1 MARDANAG
9 NAKLPQPWESLR
21 KLIILKRSELDEK
34 KEKALFYA
42 VLALEEAFG
51 VYRSA
56 LREVVE
62 GLGKAVQRVEVVEE
76 PFRRVMYMADLGRL
90 TQLAEE
96 EGKAFEN
103 ALKILRERL
112 NEYAVKHGLRDLL
125 DVKEGVARRLA
136 EAKAPELSEFGDVN
150 FGVKAY
156 AALIAYREYAL
167 GRRSVFGAAAWY
179 WLEVGGSAWL
189 LYYAPSTAYK
199 EAEKAGVERLAAV
212 EELVAEALRRL
223 FLKPGANHHRGLV
236 EELTKGGRLALEL
249 EEEKTKKKT
258 ESYVFRL
265 FKLEEGGE
273 FKELGIKLSIRKVGE
288 GMTYTLIFGMKRWR
302 GFFEQMLEVA
312 MKAAGE
318 VGGRLSVED
327 SLLYMLGWVD
337 SDVAIIRKK
346 KGNRVLRMST
356 SHRWQL
362 AETHALFDWSYVA
375 VLGVSLTL
383 EGPKLAVTV
392 EAPLERLDEAI
403 KKSAVG
409 GWLKMQ
415 GVEAESWDGLKRWV
429 ADHWGEVIGAVKRRL
444 ESVEVGSGF
453 DLARA
458 LEELERLKNR
468 LDDDKIARE
477 VVASALLLMQ
487 AERLGVNEA
496 TLKYFGEVLWGAVGG
511 DGYVSAAMKEV
522 NLTSGEGAVALLWA
536 AAWAAYGVR
545 PRAAGAGRRFH
556 VVARNDGAV
565 RLAQLYALFSPP
577 MLEEEGYISHKL
589 VEAVELGS
597 KVSVRIDEGSWK
609 RIKDGAAVD
618 LYISASGVT
627 RKFNLHLQEKVLLEF
642 RSTDREEVELE
653 ARLLS
658 LAGVEGRVRKEGN
671 RDVWYIQAYTDQLAE
686 GNEELRKGLVK
697 AVEGAL
703 RRGLI
708 DDEKAKRWIEKFEK
722 GVSTWRGYKFKIG
735 LSGGA
740 LQVKFQSTNPENI
753 RKLKQELESLGLR
766 EGEHFTVKW
775 SEDEKIGYIYIAR
788 EGIIEL
794 AYIAKY
800 GTDEAQRLGAAS
812 LIEHLRIKA
821 ELASKEVLVKLG
833 ELVREGESRRSLHAE
848 RLKTIVEIEW
858 KGRHVEVSVEVK
870 NIKAWEDGDK
880 LRIVV
885 GAIVGGV
892 EGQWTATFRRTKKN
906 AIEGYTVARV
916 NAPGGREEDAK
927 RIIALVKALTGEE
940 PNIKLDKGKPVI
952 IYTRRHLNGFKKYA
966 EVADT
971 IREWEWKSV
980 YARRG

>member
-1 MARDANAG
+1 
-9 NAKLPQPWESLR
+9 
-21 KLIILKRSELDEK
+21 
-34 KEKALFYA
+34 
-42 VLALEEAFG
+42 
-51 VYRSA
+51 
-56 LREVVE
+56 
-62 GLGKAVQRVEVVEE
+62 
-76 PFRRVMYMADLGRL
+76 
-90 TQLAEE
+90 
-96 EGKAFEN
+96 
-103 ALKILRERL
+103 
-112 NEYAVKHGLRDLL
+112 
-125 DVKEGVARRLA
+125 VKEGVARRLA
-136 EAKAPELSEFGDVN
+136 EAEAPELSEFGDVN

-199 EAEKAGVERLAAV
+199 EAEKAGVERLVAV
-212 EELVAEALRRL
+212 EEMVAEALRRL
-223 FLKPGANHHRGLV
+223 FLKPGADRYRGLV

-249 EEEKTKKKT
+249 VEEKTKEKT
-258 ESYVFRL
+258 ESYVFKL
-265 FKLEEGGE
+265 FRVEEGGE
-273 FKELGIKLSIRKVGE
+273 LKELGIKLSIRKVGE

-346 KGNRVLRMST
+346 RGNRVLRMST

-403 KKSAVG
+403 KKSAEV

-429 ADHWGEVIGAVKRRL
+429 ADHWGEVIDAVKRRL

-477 VVASALLLMQ
+477 VVAPALLLMQ
-487 AERLGVNEA
+487 AEKLGVNEA
-496 TLKYFGEVLWGAVGG
+496 TLKCFGAMLWGAVGG
-511 DGYVSAAMKEV
+511 DGYVSAAEKEV

-536 AAWAAYGVR
+536 AAWSAYGVR
-545 PRAAGAGRRFH
+545 PRVAGAGRRFH

-565 RLAQLYALFSPP
+565 RLAQLCVLFGPP

-597 KVSVRIDEGSWK
+597 RVSVRIEGSW
-609 RIKDGAAVD
+609 RRVKDGAAVD

-627 RKFNLHLQEKVLLEF
+627 RKFNLHLQEMVSLRFK
-642 RSTDREEVELE
+642 STDHEEVELE
-653 ARLLS
+653 ARLLR
-658 LAGVEGRVRKEGN
+658 LAGVEVRVRKEGN

-708 DDEKAKRWIEKFEK
+708 DEEKAKRWIEKFEK

-740 LQVKFQSTNPENI
+740 LQVKFRSTNPENV

-766 EGEHFTVKW
+766 EDEHFTVKW

-794 AYIAKY
+794 AYIAKH
-800 GTDEAQRLGAAS
+800 GTDETQRLGAAS
-812 LIEHLRIKA
+812 LIEHLSREA

-848 RLKTIVEIEW
+848 GLKTIVEIEW

-892 EGQWTATFRRTKKN
+892 KGQWTATFRRTKKN